1 MNTVSTSSTD
11 GASPVSTAAHTL
23 DAPGGLEESI
33 AVAISSGDFRAAVVD
48 DRVFLGE
55 EQARLVSA
63 RLLELA
69 DQQAAANADKA

>member
-1 MNTVSTSSTD
+1 MSAEAHILST
-11 GASPVSTAAHTL
+11 PR
-23 DAPGGLEESI
+23 GLEESI
-33 AVAISSGDFRAAVVD
+33 AVAIRTGDFRAAVVD

-69 DQQAAANADKA
+69 DEQAAAKADEA

>member
-1 MNTVSTSSTD
+1 MSTVSTSSTE
-11 GASPVSTAAHTL
+11 GASLVSTAAHTL

-69 DQQAAANADKA
+69 DEQAAANVDEE

>member
-1 MNTVSTSSTD
+1 MSTVSTNSTE
-11 GASPVSTAAHTL
+11 GESPMSTAAHTL

-69 DQQAAANADKA
+69 HQQAAANVDER

>member
-1 MNTVSTSSTD
+1 MSTVSTGSTE
-11 GASPVSTAAHTL
+11 GASPMSAAAHPL
-23 DAPGGLEESI
+23 DAPAGLEESI

-69 DQQAAANADKA
+69 DQQAAAKADEV

>member
-1 MNTVSTSSTD
+1 MSTVSTSSTE
-11 GASPVSTAAHTL
+11 GASPMSTAVHPL
-23 DAPGGLEESI
+23 DAPSGMEESI